1 MTSLNQN
8 LVDLNNDI
16 ISLEYEIRMAEAE
29 AENNIKP
36 LKEELVQLK
45 EDKRNFASKND
56 FESVQN
62 CRRRENNLKFKIDA
76 QWNRYSLLKEDLS
89 KLKKQKTNLETKIKL
104 EEDKVKR
111 SNQIRSQMDEVLA
124 NYKKSQS
131 LKQAALDSNI
141 NPNYVTQWHKWGED
155 NLNETYS
162 YFYNE
167 IKEID
172 NYFKEMKSQ
181 ELKKQMDSVVEAY
194 RKTNSL
200 KDAAKIANV
209 NPDTVEYWYE
219 WGSRGFGEENTY
231 FFKKIKEIKSKK
243 L

>member
-1 MTSLNQN
+1 MLKQ
-8 LVDLNNDI
+8 DLDNVNAEI
-16 ISLEYEIRMAEAE
+16 RKLESEIRMAQTE

>member
-1 MTSLNQN
+1 MLKQ
-8 LVDLNNDI
+8 DLDNVNAEI
-16 ISLEYEIRMAEAE
+16 RKLESEIRMAQTE

-76 QWNRYSLLKEDLS
+76 QWNRYSLLKENLS
-89 KLKKQKTNLETKIKL
+89 KLKKQKTTLESKIKL

-209 NPDTVEYWYE
+209 NLDTVEYWYE